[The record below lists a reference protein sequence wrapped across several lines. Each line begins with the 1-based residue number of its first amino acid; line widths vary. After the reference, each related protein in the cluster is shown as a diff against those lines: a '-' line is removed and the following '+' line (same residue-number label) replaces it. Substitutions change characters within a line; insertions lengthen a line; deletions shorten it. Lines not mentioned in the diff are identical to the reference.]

1 MATSFEPIK
10 FANLTEKTT
19 APSDADII
27 VIEDSTATKKAKWSN
42 LISWIKSKLNI
53 GSADISSIGDG
64 TVTGAIN
71 TLNTKI
77 GIFYLAESLLTPAVS
92 GDTTLATLIRRLS
105 SKGYLYGQA
114 SIMSYPELPVQS
126 WTYTV
131 RWQFTFDNNSVAV
144 EIQQLY
150 YAAKYTRWLN
160 LSTGTWATDSWS

>member
-1 MATSFEPIK
+1 M
-10 FANLTEKTT
+10 
-19 APSDADII
+19 
-27 VIEDSTATKKAKWSN
+27 
-42 LISWIKSKLNI
+42 
-53 GSADISSIGDG
+53 
-64 TVTGAIN
+64 
-71 TLNTKI
+71 
-77 GIFYLAESLLTPAVS
+77 AESLLTPAVS

-150 YAAKYTRWLN
+150 YTAKYTRWLN
-160 LSTGTWATDSWS
+160 LSTGTWITDNWS